1 MMHNGHPDGVSQRDS
16 DPDLEAAELEVK
28 RAEAAFSETL
38 HDASEAG
45 RVAAQ
50 HVAKAAKPVLIG
62 TAVLATLGLAIFAFR
77 SVRKPNPWRLRLQP
91 PRPSIFSEVIRA
103 AVISL
108 ASTAVRRVGENY
120 LLGPHT
126 EQATPPGQTASPQ
139 PSRSFVLRGP

>member
-1 MMHNGHPDGVSQRDS
+1 MQIPNGMSQRDS
-16 DPDLEAAELEVK
+16 DPDIEAAQLEVK

-50 HVAKAAKPVLIG
+50 RVARAAKPVLIG
-62 TAVLATLGLAIFAFR
+62 AAVLATLGLAVFAFR
-77 SVRKPNPWRLRLQP
+77 GARRPSPWRVRLQP
-91 PRPSIFSEVIRA
+91 PRPSILSEVMRA

-120 LLGPHT
+120 LLGAHA
-126 EQATPPGQTASPQ
+126 EQVTPPGQSVSPQ
-139 PSRSFVLRGP
+139 LSRSFVLRGP